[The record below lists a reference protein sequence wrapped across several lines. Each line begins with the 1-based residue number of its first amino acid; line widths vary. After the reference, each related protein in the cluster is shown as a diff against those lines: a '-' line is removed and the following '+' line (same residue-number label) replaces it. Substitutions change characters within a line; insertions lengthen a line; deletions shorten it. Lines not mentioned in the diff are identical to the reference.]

1 MAIVL
6 KLPVGRRFKFLL
18 ESNKLDDDDKE
29 MYRELISLNKEQS
42 PVTSV
47 KLRFSLKNLSIL
59 SPLRSAVNLICS
71 IIYEPFCFIG

>member
-29 MYRELISLNKEQS
+29 MYRELISLNKSQNPEYME
-42 PVTSV
+42 
-47 KLRFSLKNLSIL
+47 
-59 SPLRSAVNLICS
+59 
-71 IIYEPFCFIG
+71 IYDRMYERYKKFAELVHRTA